1 MKQWKRLTSV
11 LLVLGMVLGLMPLS
25 AFAAEPAKK
34 PFTEFTEVVDG
45 NTYTYMPL
53 DDDTV
58 ELTGF
63 DPKATAANV
72 VIPSTATSD
81 GKKYSVTS
89 IGTDAFS
96 WCTALTTVNLGNSVV
111 SIGTG
116 AFGMCTAL
124 TTVNFGNSVD
134 SIGDSAFAY
143 CTSLE
148 SVTLP
153 DSIVSIGAGA
163 FSSCTQLDSVT
174 IPSRVQTIGHS
185 AFDYGI
191 LSSKTKLGEL
201 HYTGTKAQWDELMN
215 KEISYTDDEGSHTGS
230 TRDLNPMLKNPEN
243 FDYAHT
249 VSFDYGGKA
258 EGTSKVVEYEGTVT
272 PPDDPTADGY
282 QFEGW
287 YTQKNG
293 GELFNF
299 TQPIKE
305 DVTVYAHWSEVKP
318 DRTVY
323 FDCGNQAAESTK
335 VVVQHGEKVT
345 PPADPKADGYRFEG
359 WYTQEN
365 GGEPFDFNQEITE
378 DVKVY
383 AHWSKVETNHTVYFN
398 CGGKAEGST
407 KVVQYGEKVTPPAN
421 PTADG
426 YQFEG
431 WYTQENGGVPFDFE
445 QDITKDVTVY
455 AHWSE
460 VKPDR
465 TVYFDCGSQAK
476 GFSMVVQYEGTV
488 TQPADPKADGYRF
501 EGWYTQEN
509 GDEKFDFRQPIKEDV
524 TVYAHWS
531 EVKPEPNPEPN
542 PEPTPEPTPTPTPT
556 PDPDTDTAKEYTLT
570 EKDGSL
576 VRVTV
581 EENGATVDITKN
593 VVLQKQGTTQIGKIP
608 AGAMV
613 TVAANAAPE
622 GMVFAQWNISDPA
635 LMGDPDVVHTSQTMT
650 FPMPQADVTVEAM
663 YESAENA
670 RETELLGSAA
680 MIGAVG
686 ISAVVLA
693 YQAHQLGTELYLRYL
708 LPSGAALPQNRI
720 QLAELLWRN
729 AGEPV
734 PDVNAMYEDIDLNEE
749 AAQQAAQ
756 WALENELM
764 ELPDEEHTGQFKPDE
779 QISYGEAIRA
789 WKKAQQ
795 LKTAE

>member
-34 PFTEFTEVVDG
+34 PFTEFTEEVDG

-58 ELTGF
+58 ELTRF
-63 DPKATAANV
+63 STTAAAANV
-72 VIPSTATSD
+72 EIPSTATSD

-89 IGTDAFS
+89 IGTSAF
-96 WCTALTTVNLGNSVV
+96 TYHEELNTVTLPDSIV

-116 AFGMCTAL
+116 AFGFCFQL

-134 SIGDSAFAY
+134 SIGDGAFAY
-143 CTSLE
+143 CTSLG

-153 DSIVSIGAGA
+153 DSIVSIGASA
-163 FSSCTQLDSVT
+163 FSSCTDLDSVT

-185 AFDYGI
+185 AFDYGS

-201 HYTGTKAQWDELMN
+201 HYTGTNAQWEELME
-215 KEISYTDDEGSHTGS
+215 KKISYTDDKGSHTGS
-230 TRDLNPMLKNPEN
+230 IRDLNPMLKNPKE
-243 FDYAHT
+243 FHYAPT
-249 VSFDYGGKA
+249 VSFDCGSQAKGF
-258 EGTSKVVEYEGTVT
+258 SMMVEYEGIVKSIVE
-272 PPDDPTADGY
+272 PKADGY
-282 QFEGW
+282 QFDGW

-293 GELFNF
+293 GELFDF

-318 DRTVY
+318 EPKPNPDSKPNP
-323 FDCGNQAAESTK
+323 D
-335 VVVQHGEKVT
+335 
-345 PPADPKADGYRFEG
+345 PDPDPK
-359 WYTQEN
+359 
-365 GGEPFDFNQEITE
+365 
-378 DVKVY
+378 
-383 AHWSKVETNHTVYFN
+383 
-398 CGGKAEGST
+398 
-407 KVVQYGEKVTPPAN
+407 
-421 PTADG
+421 
-426 YQFEG
+426 
-431 WYTQENGGVPFDFE
+431 
-445 QDITKDVTVY
+445 
-455 AHWSE
+455 
-460 VKPDR
+460 
-465 TVYFDCGSQAK
+465 
-476 GFSMVVQYEGTV
+476 
-488 TQPADPKADGYRF
+488 
-501 EGWYTQEN
+501 
-509 GDEKFDFRQPIKEDV
+509 
-524 TVYAHWS
+524 
-531 EVKPEPNPEPN
+531 PN
-542 PEPTPEPTPTPTPT
+542 PTPT

-570 EKDGSL
+570 EKDGTL

-593 VVLQKQGTTQIGKIP
+593 VVLKKQGTTQIGKIP

-622 GMVFAQWNISDPA
+622 GMVFAQWNISNPA
-635 LMGDPDVVHTSQTMT
+635 LMGDPDVAHTSQTMT
-650 FPMPQADVTVEAM
+650 FLMPTADVTVEAM

-693 YQAHQLGTELYLRYL
+693 YQAHQLGTELYLKYL

-734 PDVNAMYEDIDLNEE
+734 PDGNAMYEDIGLNEE

-756 WALENELM
+756 WAVENELM
-764 ELPDEEHTGQFKPDE
+764 ELPDEEHTEQFKPDE

>member
-1 MKQWKRLTSV
+1 MKQLKRLTSV
-11 LLVLGMVLGLMPLS
+11 LLVLGIVLGLMPLS

-34 PFTEFTEVVDG
+34 PFTKFTEEVDG

-53 DDDTV
+53 NDSTV

-72 VIPSTATSD
+72 EIPSTATSD
-81 GKKYSVTS
+81 GKEYSVTS
-89 IGTDAFS
+89 IGNGAFAGHDELKTVKLPDS
-96 WCTALTTVNLGNSVV
+96 IISIGTGAFGYCSQLTTVNLGNSVR
-111 SIGTG
+111 SIGENAFAFCMSMEELTIPQSIEVIEHG
-116 AFGMCTAL
+116 AFYYGYN
-124 TTVNFGNSVD
+124 VKKQ
-134 SIGDSAFAY
+134 
-143 CTSLE
+143 LE
-148 SVTLP
+148 
-153 DSIVSIGAGA
+153 I
-163 FSSCTQLDSVT
+163 
-174 IPSRVQTIGHS
+174 
-185 AFDYGI
+185 
-191 LSSKTKLGEL
+191 L
-201 HYTGTKAQWDELMN
+201 HYTGTKAQWDELM
-215 KEISYTDDEGSHTGS
+215 KKKISYTGDDFSYTDEIGNM
-230 TRDLNPMLKNPEN
+230 NPMLNNPKE
-243 FDYAHT
+243 FHYAPT
-249 VSFDYGGKA
+249 VSFDCGDLAKK
-258 EGTSKVVEYEGTVT
+258 TSKVVEYEGIVT

-299 TQPIKE
+299 NQKITK

-318 DRTVY
+318 DHTVY

-335 VVVQHGEKVT
+335 VVVVQHGEKVT

-365 GGEPFDFNQEITE
+365 GGVPFDFNQEITE

-383 AHWSKVETNHTVYFN
+383 AHWSVKPAPDPEPP
-398 CGGKAEGST
+398 
-407 KVVQYGEKVTPPAN
+407 TPPT
-421 PTADG
+421 PT
-426 YQFEG
+426 
-431 WYTQENGGVPFDFE
+431 T
-445 QDITKDVTVY
+445 
-455 AHWSE
+455 
-460 VKPDR
+460 
-465 TVYFDCGSQAK
+465 
-476 GFSMVVQYEGTV
+476 
-488 TQPADPKADGYRF
+488 
-501 EGWYTQEN
+501 
-509 GDEKFDFRQPIKEDV
+509 
-524 TVYAHWS
+524 
-531 EVKPEPNPEPN
+531 
-542 PEPTPEPTPTPTPT
+542 PTTPTPTPTPT

-576 VRVTV
+576 VCVTV
-581 EENGATVDITKN
+581 EKNGTTVDITKN
-593 VVLQKQGTTQIGKIP
+593 VELKKEGTTQIGKIP

-635 LMGDPDVVHTSQTMT
+635 LMGNPDVAHTSQTMT
-650 FPMPQADVTVEAM
+650 FPMPTADVTVEAM

-693 YQAHQLGTELYLRYL
+693 YQAHQLGTELYLKYL

-720 QLAELLWRN
+720 QLAELLWKN

-734 PDVNAMYEDIDLNEE
+734 PDGNAAYEDIDLNEE

-756 WALENELM
+756 WAVENELM
-764 ELPDEEHTGQFKPDE
+764 ELPDEEHTEQFKPDE

>member
-1 MKQWKRLTSV
+1 MKQLKRLTSV
-11 LLVLGMVLGLMPLS
+11 LLVLGIVLGLMPLS
-25 AFAAEPAKK
+25 AFAAEPEDTAEKTF
-34 PFTEFTEVVDG
+34 PVTVSDNDG
-45 NTYTYMPL
+45 KDTYAYRL
-53 DDDTV
+53 LGDDTA

-63 DPKATAANV
+63 LPGVSVANV
-72 VIPSTATSD
+72 VIPSTVE
-81 GKKYSVTS
+81 GHFVTS
-89 IGTDAFS
+89 IGASAFEY
-96 WCTALTTVNLGNSVV
+96 CTALKSVRFEASIKSIGDSAFAGCGNLESVTLPDSII

-116 AFGMCTAL
+116 AFGLCTAL

-143 CTSLE
+143 CTSLK

-249 VSFDYGGKA
+249 VSFDYGNQA
-258 EGTSKVVEYEGTVT
+258 EGTSKVVQKVVKYEGIVT
-272 PPDDPTADGY
+272 PPD
-282 QFEGW
+282 
-287 YTQKNG
+287 
-293 GELFNF
+293 
-299 TQPIKE
+299 
-305 DVTVYAHWSEVKP
+305 
-318 DRTVY
+318 
-323 FDCGNQAAESTK
+323 
-335 VVVQHGEKVT
+335 
-345 PPADPKADGYRFEG
+345 DPKADGYRFEG

-383 AHWSKVETNHTVYFN
+383 AHWS
-398 CGGKAEGST
+398 
-407 KVVQYGEKVTPPAN
+407 
-421 PTADG
+421 
-426 YQFEG
+426 
-431 WYTQENGGVPFDFE
+431 
-445 QDITKDVTVY
+445 
-455 AHWSE
+455 E
-460 VKPDR
+460 VKPD
-465 TVYFDCGSQAK
+465 
-476 GFSMVVQYEGTV
+476 
-488 TQPADPKADGYRF
+488 P
-501 EGWYTQEN
+501 
-509 GDEKFDFRQPIKEDV
+509 
-524 TVYAHWS
+524 
-531 EVKPEPNPEPN
+531 KPEPK
-542 PEPTPEPTPTPTPT
+542 PEPTPTPDPTPT
-556 PDPDTDTAKEYTLT
+556 PTPDTDTAKEYTLT
-570 EKDGSL
+570 EKDGTL

-581 EENGATVDITKN
+581 EENGATVDITEK
-593 VVLQKQGTTQIGKIP
+593 VVLEQQGTTQIGRIP

-635 LMGDPDVVHTSQTMT
+635 LMGNPDVAHTSQTMT
-650 FPMPQADVTVEAM
+650 FPMPPADVTIEAM

-670 RETELLGSAA
+670 RETELLGSTA

-708 LPSGAALPQNRI
+708 LPSGAAIPQNRI
-720 QLAELLWRN
+720 QLAELLWKN
-729 AGEPV
+729 AGTPV
-734 PDVNAMYEDIDLNEE
+734 PDGNAMYEDIGLNEE

-756 WALENELM
+756 WAVENELM
-764 ELPDEEHTGQFKPDE
+764 ELPDEEHIGQFKPDE
-779 QISYGEAIRA
+779 QISYGEAIHA